1 MDATT
6 PRDSDAG
13 DAHPREPT
21 PDFEA
26 ALAFA
31 RALIRIPALSG
42 HEEPVCRRVLEEY
55 TRLGLVD
62 VRHDAFGNA
71 IGRVPGSESGAP
83 SVMVNAHLDVV
94 AAGDPEAWEVPP
106 FAAEI
111 RDGFLHGRGAM
122 DIKGPL
128 ALLTHGAA
136 ALAGRTPGDVWVVH
150 TVYEERG
157 GLGMHRLLESGE
169 VRPDAVLI
177 GESTHGDIC
186 VGHRG
191 RAEVEIVIRGLAGH
205 ASAPDR
211 TRNALDLV
219 PAVLAAVERV
229 AAHQP
234 SDPLLGAATLAPTDV
249 EVRPES
255 RNVVPD
261 KVTVVLDWRILP
273 GTKDENLIATIRRA
287 ITEAIGSHGP
297 PTELGW
303 TVRMATERQRT
314 WTGHEEERSVFMP
327 GFGVPEDHPMVLA
340 AARAVGRRGARTPAR
355 VRPWTFATDGG
366 WSCGT
371 FGIPTIGFAPG
382 EERYAHTNTERL
394 DLDEAAWALQ
404 RIPRLIVAMQRGLA
418 G

>member
-1 MDATT
+1 MTDSLPPDA
-6 PRDSDAG
+6 D
-13 DAHPREPT
+13 PT

-26 ALAFA
+26 ALTFA
-31 RALIRIPALSG
+31 RDLIRIPALSG
-42 HEEPVCRRVLEEY
+42 HEEPVCRRVLQEY

-71 IGRVPGSESGAP
+71 IGRVPGADADAP

-94 AAGDPEAWEVPP
+94 AAGDEAAWLVPP
-106 FAAEI
+106 FAADI
-111 RDGFLHGRGAM
+111 HDGVLHGRGAM

-150 TVYEERG
+150 TVFEERG
-157 GLGMHRLLESGE
+157 GLGMNRLLESGE

-186 VGHRG
+186 SGHRG
-191 RAEVEIVIRGLAGH
+191 RAEVEVVIHGLAGH
-205 ASAPDR
+205 ASAPER

-219 PAVLAAVERV
+219 PAVLAAVDR
-229 AAHQP
+229 
-234 SDPLLGAATLAPTDV
+234 LAATQPRDPQLGPATLSATGV
-249 EVRPES
+249 EVRPET

-261 KVTVVLDWRILP
+261 EVTVVLDWRILP
-273 GTKDENLIATIRRA
+273 GMEDEQLLATVRRA
-287 ITEAIGSHGP
+287 ITEQIGSHGP
-297 PTELGW
+297 PTNLGW
-303 TVRMATERQRT
+303 EVRMATEHQRT
-314 WTGHEEERSVFMP
+314 WTGHEEDRSVFMP
-327 GFGVPEDHPMVLA
+327 GFGVAEDHPLVTA
-340 AARAVGRRGARTPAR
+340 AAEAVGRRGELGPAR

-371 FGIPTIGFAPG
+371 FDIPTIGFAPG
-382 EERYAHTNTERL
+382 EERHAHTNTECL

-404 RIPRLIVAMQRGLA
+404 RIPRLLLAMQAGLK